1 LSVWTFCVILN
12 MRLERKNAIRQKIVD
27 TAGRLFYTQGYVNTG
42 INQILEEAGVV
53 KSSLYA
59 SFRSKE
65 EILMEYLVTAGAATD
80 KAIYNAAHKFT
91 DPKDQV
97 LGVFDD
103 LIRVVQ
109 EDDYYGCA
117 FLNIISEIPKD
128 AKPVVEQI
136 QRQKNGIRRLFA
148 SLLAPIG
155 KEDLANELYLLYD
168 GALIANKVHHNIWPV
183 LTARK
188 IAGQLLA

>member
-1 LSVWTFCVILN
+1 

-80 KAIYNAAHKFT
+80 KSLYDAAHKYKN
-91 DPKDQV
+91 PKDQV
-97 LGVFDD
+97 LAVFDD

-109 EDDYYGCA
+109 QNDYYGCT
-117 FLNIISEIPKD
+117 FLNIIAEIPKD
-128 AKPVVEQI
+128 TKRVIEQI
-136 QRQKNGIRRLFA
+136 QLQKNGIRRLFI
-148 SLLAPIG
+148 SLLTPIG
-155 KEDLANELYLLYD
+155 KEDLANELYILFE
-168 GALIANKVHHNIWPV
+168 GALIANKVHGDVWPV
-183 LTARK
+183 LSARK
-188 IAGQLLA
+188 IAEKLLD

>member
-1 LSVWTFCVILN
+1 

-27 TAGRLFYTQGYVNTG
+27 TAGRLFYMQGYVNTG

-65 EILMEYLVTAGAATD
+65 EILMEYLVSAGAATD
-80 KAIYNAAHKFT
+80 KALYDAAHKYNN
-91 DPKDQV
+91 PKEQV

-109 EDDYYGCA
+109 QNDYYGCT
-117 FLNIISEIPKD
+117 FLNIIAEIPKD
-128 AKPVVEQI
+128 TEQVVQQI
-136 QRQKNGIRRLFA
+136 QRQKNGVRRLFA

-155 KEDLANELYLLYD
+155 KQDLANELY
-168 GALIANKVHHNIWPV
+168 V
-183 LTARK
+183 LFE
-188 IAGQLLA
+188 